1 MLQQLRTIGAGIAVL
16 TICYALS
23 SLKWQFLLLGIAFAS
38 IAWAVR
44 SWSAQLNPEKRAP
57 LAKTLDFTPRT
68 TGTPRRR
75 SRRTEEMPRPNVYSF
90 PNAEWE
96 ANAGY

>member
-1 MLQQLRTIGAGIAVL
+1 MLQQLRTFGAGIAVL

-23 SLKWQFLLLGIAFAS
+23 SLKWQFLLLGFAIAS

-44 SWSAQLNPEKRAP
+44 SWSAQLNSDKRKPTAQP
-57 LAKTLDFTPRT
+57 LEFSQRMTPAV
-68 TGTPRRR
+68 RRR
-75 SRRTEEMPRPNVYSF
+75 RRTGEVARPNVYSF
-90 PNAEWE
+90 PNSAEWE

>member
-23 SLKWQFLLLGIAFAS
+23 SLKWQFLLLGFAFAS

-44 SWSAQLNPEKRAP
+44 SWSAQLSSDSRKPTAQPLEFGERQNPAQ
-57 LAKTLDFTPRT
+57 
-68 TGTPRRR
+68 RRR
-75 SRRTEEMPRPNVYSF
+75 RRTGEVARPNVYSF

>member
-16 TICYALS
+16 TICFALS
-23 SLKWQFLLLGIAFAS
+23 SLKWQFLLLGFAFAS
-38 IAWAVR
+38 IAWAIR
-44 SWSAQLNPEKRAP
+44 SWSAQLNAEKPKP
-57 LAKTLDFTPRT
+57 LASTLEFSQRAT
-68 TGTPRRR
+68 TSPRRR
-75 SRRTEEMPRPNVYSF
+75 RRTGEMPRPNVYSF